1 MSPSE
6 WTTLAISEGHFGIPD
21 HRNEK
26 GTRSTVEAMICGS
39 VVEGVHQPLAEP
51 GEFQG
56 LAGRSWRAVVCATY
70 SRVFLGT
77 SSTAFSVAS
86 AADAVGFNTTR
97 DGSSERALGAADD
110 VTRYPGGGFN
120 AATSRLFATV
130 GSTNQLKAMAST
142 T

>member
-1 MSPSE
+1 M
-6 WTTLAISEGHFGIPD
+6 LDDRGRD
-21 HRNEK
+21 HVAFEK

-39 VVEGVHQPLAEP
+39 VVEGAHHPSAEP

-70 SRVFLGT
+70 SLVFLGT
-77 SSTAFSVAS
+77 SATAFSVAS
-86 AADAVGFNTTR
+86 VADAVGFNATR
-97 DGSSERALGAADD
+97 NGSSERALGAAED
-110 VTRYPGGGFN
+110 VTEYPGGGFD
-120 AATSRLFATV
+120 AAASRLFATV

>member
-1 MSPSE
+1 M
-6 WTTLAISEGHFGIPD
+6 
-21 HRNEK
+21 
-26 GTRSTVEAMICGS
+26 EAMICGS
-39 VVEGVHQPLAEP
+39 VVEGVHQPL

-110 VTRYPGGGFN
+110 VTEYPGGGFN